1 MRKLTLCVAGLMLIA
16 SPAMAQMGG
25 GGGGGGGQGVIPVG
39 AGDSDDDS
47 ANKATLPREMKP
59 ISEERFDKAVAAMF
73 RLADVNHDGMVTLAE
88 FQTVVDARR
97 EAVIRD
103 HFHEIDL
110 NRDGKID
117 FNEFVAWQSRLGSAA
132 FSECAGYAGQAQIVP
147 ERLLPEFGD
156 NDTDDGIALVIEPLS
171 ELTITRAN
179 THYRPGI
186 TLDDLM
192 VYENA
197 RFDRADTNHD
207 GYLEQVELTALR
219 QAAANRTRP
228 R

>member
-1 MRKLTLCVAGLMLIA
+1 MRKLTLCVVGLMLIA

-25 GGGGGGGQGVIPVG
+25 GGGGVQGVLPSG
-39 AGDSDDDS
+39 AGTPDDDDS
-47 ANKATLPREMKP
+47 NKVTLPREMKP
-59 ISEERFDKAVAAMF
+59 ISEERFDRAVSSMF

-88 FQTVVDARR
+88 FQSVVDARR
-97 EAVIRD
+97 AEVIRD
-103 HFHEIDL
+103 HFQEIDL

-147 ERLLPEFGD
+147 EKLLPEFKD

-186 TLDDLM
+186 TLDDLL

-219 QAAANRTRP
+219 QAAASRTRP